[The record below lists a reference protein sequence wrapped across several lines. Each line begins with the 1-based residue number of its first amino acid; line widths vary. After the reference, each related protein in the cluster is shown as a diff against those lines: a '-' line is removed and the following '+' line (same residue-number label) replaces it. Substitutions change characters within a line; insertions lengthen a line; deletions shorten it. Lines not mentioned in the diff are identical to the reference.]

1 MRHQILNLFGTLLIL
16 HLVIWSSKDFKLIL
30 LQRLVTLMDLVVFPL
45 FFISSNNTLSSL
57 VILFSSLLTSSLLAT
72 SPLLLSVTL
81 FSWYLKSLYWSFVLS
96 SCPFNFLPKVEYSNL
111 LIVAAFSNSSVSG
124 KISSLV
130 KN

>member
-1 MRHQILNLFGTLLIL
+1 MRHQILKLFGTLLIL
-16 HLVIWSSKDFKLIL
+16 HLVISSSKDFKLIL

-81 FSWYLKSLYWSFVLS
+81 FS
-96 SCPFNFLPKVEYSNL
+96 
-111 LIVAAFSNSSVSG
+111 
-124 KISSLV
+124 
-130 KN
+130 